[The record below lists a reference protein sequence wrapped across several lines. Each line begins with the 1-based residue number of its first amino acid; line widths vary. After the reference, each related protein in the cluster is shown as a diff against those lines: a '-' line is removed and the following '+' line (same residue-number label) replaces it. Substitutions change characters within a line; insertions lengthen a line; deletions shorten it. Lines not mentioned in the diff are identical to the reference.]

1 MVGKTKA
8 STTAYILTFHHR
20 LIARQ
25 AQPGQFVQI
34 LTTPGIEP
42 FLPRPMSVF
51 STEPR
56 QGTFSILFAVV
67 GPGTA
72 RLAGLATG
80 AELPV
85 LGPLGNTFT
94 LPDGCRHV
102 LLVAGGVGLPP
113 LDFWARRLITN
124 KNTTP
129 PNITLLV
136 GARNAAARLRL
147 PKIAGVRRA
156 WSTDDGSF
164 GFHGNVVQLLDKTY
178 SEKSWSPA
186 EMMVYGCGPAP
197 MLRALQVWLA
207 QNQCRGQLSL
217 EEMMA
222 CGFGVCSGCVVAA
235 NPARDGYDKYKRVC
249 YDGPVF
255 DAREVLL

>member
-1 MVGKTKA
+1 MVRKTKA
-8 STTAYILTFHHR
+8 SATAYILTFLHR
-20 LIARQ
+20 PIARQ
-25 AQPGQFVQI
+25 AQPGQFVQV
-34 LTTPGIEP
+34 LTAPGIEP

-51 STEPR
+51 STVPR

-67 GPGTA
+67 GRGTA
-72 RLAGLATG
+72 QLAGLDAG

-113 LDFWARRLITN
+113 LDFWARRLMAN
-124 KNTTP
+124 KKKSP
-129 PNITLLV
+129 PDITLLV
-136 GARNAAARLRL
+136 GARSKTERLRV
-147 PKIAGVRRA
+147 PKIDGVQRL

-164 GFHGNVVQLLDKTY
+164 GFHGNVVQLLDKAF
-178 SEKSWSPA
+178 SEKKRSPA
-186 EMMVYGCGPAP
+186 ETMVYGCGPVP
-197 MLRALQVWLA
+197 MLRALQGWLA
-207 QNQCRGQLSL
+207 QNHCRGQLSL

-235 NPARDGYDKYKRVC
+235 NPACDGYDKYKRVC